1 MTDTR
6 SIQFGFS
13 AITTDEFALTGEV
26 YDPAIEAQM
35 NVTVDFSF
43 IKNESRLKVGVKCLL
58 YQEEKTLVI
67 IAVSCWFK
75 VSLDD
80 WYAQYNEEGNT
91 LTLQRLAALHFA
103 GLTVST
109 TRGALHAKTENRMMQ
124 SVVLPPVNLNEIIKE
139 DIILI
144 LQPLDVAGA

>member
-13 AITTDEFALTGEV
+13 TISTDEFALTGEV
-26 YDPAIEAQM
+26 YDPAKEAQM
-35 NVTVDFSF
+35 NVTVNFSF
-43 IKNESRLKVGVKCLL
+43 VKNESRLKVGVKCLL
-58 YQEEKTLVI
+58 HQEEKTLVI
-67 IAVSCWFK
+67 IAVSCCFK

-80 WYAQYNEEGNT
+80 WYAQYNEEDNT
-91 LTLQRLAALHFA
+91 LTVARLAALHFA

-109 TRGALHAKTENRMMQ
+109 TRGVLHTKTENQMMH
-124 SVVLPPVNLNEIIKE
+124 SVVLPPVNLNAIIKE

-144 LQPLDVAGA
+144 LQALDVKGA